1 MATFVPLV
9 KRVPA
14 STSPLGSSPS
24 LSLFDTPPIEVGSVY
39 ERHSS
44 SSLPTDDSFS
54 NPTVPTISSPLS
66 PPLPLSSLPQ
76 TNTHMMVTRSKA
88 IQFGAELGFL
98 RSDIEGDALSVIKN
112 IQSEEDDR
120 SEIRAY
126 ILDAKGLKNY
136 FISCR
141 FIHAWRQ
148 MNKVAHLLAKEG
160 LGMEEDT
167 YLRNDLP
174 RSVARAVEENR
185 RNGRSA

>member
-1 MATFVPLV
+1 MSSSGTMATFVPLV

-14 STSPLGSSPS
+14 STSPL
-24 LSLFDTPPIEVGSVY
+24 EA
-39 ERHSS
+39 
-44 SSLPTDDSFS
+44 LPC
-54 NPTVPTISSPLS
+54 V
-66 PPLPLSSLPQ
+66 Q
-76 TNTHMMVTRSKA
+76 A
-88 IQFGAELGFL
+88 IRFGAELGFL
-98 RSDIEGDALSVIKN
+98 RSDIEGDALSVIKK

-120 SEIRAY
+120 SEIRAS
-126 ILDAKGLKNY
+126 ILDAKRLKNY

-148 MNKVAHLLAKEG
+148 MNKMAHLLAKEG